1 MGNIKTD
8 IKVKLRSTKKD
19 KVVHL
24 RIPDAIFRM
33 VEYQA
38 KKNQCTIS
46 EVARAIIIE
55 KLLKFK
61 PLNFKIME

>member
-1 MGNIKTD
+1 MANVKTD

-38 KKNQCTIS
+38 MKNQCTIS

-55 KLLKFK
+55 RVLKYK
-61 PLNFKIME
+61 PVNFEMME